1 MLSIRKANE
10 RGHFDHGWLKTSHT
24 FSFSD
29 YYDPKFMG
37 FGPLRVINED
47 FIEAGA
53 GFPTHGHRDMEIV
66 TYVVSGA
73 VAHKDSTG
81 SEGVIHPG
89 ELQKMTAGSG
99 IRHSEYNYYK
109 DQETHLYQIW
119 LMPDEERLK
128 PGYEQ
133 KDFTKK
139 LNSGAPTLL
148 VSKDGREDSIVIHQE
163 ADLWAK
169 RFQKSEVWNIP
180 LQAGKIAWVQV
191 VKGQVQVNSH
201 KASVGDGV
209 AVGEEPELRLS
220 AENGC
225 EVLVFVMAK

>member
-53 GFPTHGHRDMEIV
+53 GFPTHGHRNMEIV

-99 IRHSEYNYYK
+99 IRHSEFNHYK

-119 LMPDEERLK
+119 LFPEQK
-128 PGYEQ
+128 GITPSYEQ
-133 KDFTKK
+133 KRFAEEERHNRLAGRPGGSSLTFR
-139 LNSGAPTLL
+139 GASDIAGFSLCIEIHNTLPE
-148 VSKDGREDSIVIHQE
+148 KGRP
-163 ADLWAK
+163 
-169 RFQKSEVWNIP
+169 F
-180 LQAGKIAWVQV
+180 AGRRALSPSTDV
-191 VKGQVQVNSH
+191 V
-201 KASVGDGV
+201 
-209 AVGEEPELRLS
+209 L
-220 AENGC
+220 
-225 EVLVFVMAK
+225 